1 MTDTTATE
9 TAEPAE
15 TEPQMPDEAETEPA
29 PAPSMILRVTPETQG
44 LIDGMTD
51 RLGFWQTPTEAALF
65 LASLTLAQGKDP
77 VPDDEIDGDLV
88 EIGTLDEALEAGGQA
103 GQLTLLGLIRDPEAS
118 LEEVLTEDLTGLIEA
133 GAAIARPR
141 IAGEDAATAT
151 GELVDLLQAAG

>member
-9 TAEPAE
+9 TDTPDTQA
-15 TEPQMPDEAETEPA
+15 PDEAETKPA
-29 PAPSMILRVTPETQG
+29 QAPSMTLRVTPETQG

-51 RLGFWQTPTEAALF
+51 RLGFWSSQTEAALF
-65 LASLTLAQGKDP
+65 LASLSLAQGKDP

-88 EIGTLDEALEAGGQA
+88 DIGTLDEALEAGGQA

-118 LEEVLTEDLTGLIEA
+118 LDEILDEDLTGLIEA

-141 IAGEDAATAT
+141 IAGEDVATAT